1 MCCGQVRDRS
11 RPGARIPAMG
21 FARSAQPCPAAPQS
35 TTMARSGAEANGAA
49 AALARAAGL
58 DRGAAGRGVGD
69 ARLVR
74 RAQRGSEEALETLIR
89 RHWPTAHRAAYLVT
103 GDAATAEDVAQE
115 SLVAAIRSL
124 DRFDLRRP
132 FGPWL
137 RRIAV
142 NRAIDHARARAVRG
156 EIASGTAEEA
166 ERRGGDRTVPDA
178 PGDPRSERL
187 AAALAALSP
196 EHRAIV
202 AMRFLMEMGPGEIAA
217 ELGLPRGT
225 INSRL
230 RRALD
235 RLAEEIGRDAP

>member
-1 MCCGQVRDRS
+1 
-11 RPGARIPAMG
+11 MG
-21 FARSAQPCPAAPQS
+21 SARSAQPCLAAPQS
-35 TTMARSGAEANGAA
+35 TAMARSGAEASGAA

-58 DRGAAGRGVGD
+58 DRAMPGPSAGD

-74 RAQRGSEEALETLIR
+74 RAQRGSGEALEALIR
-89 RHWPTAHRAAYLVT
+89 RHWPAAHRAAYLVI
-103 GDAATAEDVAQE
+103 GDATAAEDVAQE
-115 SLVAAIRSL
+115 ALVAAIRSL

-156 EIASGTAEEA
+156 EISSGTAEEA
-166 ERRGGDRTVPDA
+166 ERRGGNQPVPDS

-187 AAALAALSP
+187 ASALAALSP

-217 ELGLPRGT
+217 GLGLPRGT
-225 INSRL
+225 VNSRL

-235 RLAEEIGRDAP
+235 QLAEEIGRDA